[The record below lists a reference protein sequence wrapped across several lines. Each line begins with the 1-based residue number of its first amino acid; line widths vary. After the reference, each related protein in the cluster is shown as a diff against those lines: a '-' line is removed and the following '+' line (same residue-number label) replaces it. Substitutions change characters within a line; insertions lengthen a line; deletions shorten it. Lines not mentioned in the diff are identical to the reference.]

1 MGFIEVWGF
10 DPEQIFSSPRS
21 SDHDLVHEGIVCNI
35 DEDDA
40 LEIPADS
47 SAQVCELWRMFEQ
60 EQGL

>member
-1 MGFIEVWGF
+1 VGFMDVWGF
-10 DPEQIFSSPRS
+10 DPEQISSPAKS
-21 SDHDLVHEGIVCNI
+21 SDHELASEGTVCNI

-40 LEIPADS
+40 LEIPADT